1 MDTAVELAPAT
12 PSPPISIGKAFSPSK
27 WGSARSTQRNV
38 ATANSLANERAEKS
52 QQRASL
58 IEQAFGGGFGAKV
71 GGTSKS
77 LGDVKSLL
85 DCESGLLVAIL
96 SLFDANGSKKLDE
109 EEWIIGTKAM
119 QFETTPAEFEAL
131 CARYGMA
138 SAGELDF
145 SSALGVFGAK
155 KPVEGYIDELMRRF
169 MLAITTLTL
178 QVSGLGEQLAATRA
192 ELQRLGGREENARQA
207 RIQKVVRAWRS
218 RHIVNAFD
226 GWHSLVAARREALT
240 MATRQWRGALAA
252 SVFRCWGAYVS
263 DAKRQRDGIK
273 RSLGRLRNRLLSAA
287 LSSWQQKTT
296 AALEARRV
304 ALGRALGLWSRGVLL
319 RVLDGWRG
327 LCARAAAVR
336 ELRRRALLRLTHGAL
351 TQTFWAWG
359 QLTAIRSS
367 VRRQLLARAGSRLRN
382 RFLVVTFDA
391 WRRDARGSADARR
404 TQQRRALAHFVNRLA
419 AVAWDAWRGHV
430 ARRRAVLARA
440 AFALGAG
447 RLLAL
452 GFRSWVSTVREA
464 KRAADRRWVVDSL
477 AGSHSWLLTAL
488 GEVLPALLPEG
499 SAVLARMRAQLGAA
513 VGAEGGGGIKGGE
526 GGEGGEARLRVHT
539 EVERARLVTFTGDAS
554 RPSESITALPSEPIF
569 GLTERTSSEAGVQ
582 EELVRLVRQ
591 EGSPA
596 GARLLALAH
605 AWARETHRWE
615 IVARQIDEACEA
627 SFKRCAATEA
637 TVSQV
642 QRFVTEQ
649 TKAYL
654 GAAAANVSST
664 REIGEGVRALQQRA
678 AELGARLERVE
689 DRLETET
696 VTPTELA
703 ALSTALGR
711 LDVAKAGR
719 DEVRKL
725 VDHVQRPAV
734 VVASLGHGTQQQP
747 PTELPGAAA
756 AAERSGQRPRSA
768 AKPTCLIPGGE
779 FGVVGKDGFTYRGQ
793 EHPTLTYLDQADTG
807 LPGGS
812 GFLSPHPPGTRVGGT
827 WLTDAG
833 SRSTPRPHRAAY
845 INEARH
851 LAQRSAGRNPRAPHV
866 TVTSKAPSS
875 SAAARTALE
884 SPSEHATP
892 PAHLVATFG
901 PEYAICRKILI
912 DLEDELRARQDAVT
926 FVFEADG
933 TGDETERAMLLR
945 YVAAAKGWAFHTAHS
960 TSESAAVA
968 LSLLAKELYDDE
980 NHAVSSA
987 PSSALLGAP
996 PIPPITS
1003 QCSSLAEFISLVERS
1018 HAAFLRLVRI
1028 EHAGTV
1034 LWRRVSCTLAP
1045 STADAPAASL
1055 SLPPRGAPSAPHAPT
1070 DESRSPSHAPA
1081 K

>member
-1 MDTAVELAPAT
+1 MT
-12 PSPPISIGKAFSPSK
+12 
-27 WGSARSTQRNV
+27 
-38 ATANSLANERAEKS
+38 
-52 QQRASL
+52 
-58 IEQAFGGGFGAKV
+58 
-71 GGTSKS
+71 
-77 LGDVKSLL
+77 
-85 DCESGLLVAIL
+85 
-96 SLFDANGSKKLDE
+96 
-109 EEWIIGTKAM
+109 
-119 QFETTPAEFEAL
+119 L
-131 CARYGMA
+131 C
-138 SAGELDF
+138 
-145 SSALGVFGAK
+145 
-155 KPVEGYIDELMRRF
+155 
-169 MLAITTLTL
+169 
-178 QVSGLGEQLAATRA
+178 
-192 ELQRLGGREENARQA
+192 
-207 RIQKVVRAWRS
+207 
-218 RHIVNAFD
+218 
-226 GWHSLVAARREALT
+226 
-240 MATRQWRGALAA
+240 
-252 SVFRCWGAYVS
+252 
-263 DAKRQRDGIK
+263 
-273 RSLGRLRNRLLSAA
+273 
-287 LSSWQQKTT
+287 
-296 AALEARRV
+296 
-304 ALGRALGLWSRGVLL
+304 
-319 RVLDGWRG
+319 
-327 LCARAAAVR
+327 
-336 ELRRRALLRLTHGAL
+336 
-351 TQTFWAWG
+351 
-359 QLTAIRSS
+359 
-367 VRRQLLARAGSRLRN
+367 
-382 RFLVVTFDA
+382 
-391 WRRDARGSADARR
+391 
-404 TQQRRALAHFVNRLA
+404 
-419 AVAWDAWRGHV
+419 HV

-452 GFRSWVSTVREA
+452 GFRSWVGAVREA
-464 KRAADRRWVVDSL
+464 KRASDRQWIVSSL

-513 VGAEGGGGIKGGE
+513 EGAEGGGGIKGSA

-539 EVERARLVTFTGDAS
+539 EVERARGLVTFAGDAS
-554 RPSESITALPSEPIF
+554 RPSEPITARPSEPITARPSEPITARPSEPIF
-569 GLTERTSSEAGVQ
+569 VLTEHTRCEAGVQ

-615 IVARQIDEACEA
+615 SVARQMDEAREA
-627 SFKRCAATEA
+627 AFKRCAATEA

-678 AELGARLERVE
+678 AELGARLERAE
-689 DRLETET
+689 GRLETET

-703 ALSTALGR
+703 ALSTALVR

-756 AAERSGQRPRSA
+756 AAERPGLRPRSA

-779 FGVVGKDGFTYRGQ
+779 YGVVGKDGFTYRGQ
-793 EHPTLTYLDQADTG
+793 EHPTLTYLDQADPG
-807 LPGGS
+807 LPGGAGS
-812 GFLSPHPPGTRVGGT
+812 LSPHPPGTRVSGT

-845 INEARH
+845 INEALH
-851 LAQRSAGRNPRAPHV
+851 LGARSAGRSLRAPHV
-866 TVTSKAPSS
+866 TITSRAPSS
-875 SAAARTALE
+875 SAAARTVHE
-884 SPSEHATP
+884 PPSEHATP

-901 PEYAICRKILI
+901 PEYAICRNLLI
-912 DLEDELRARQDAVT
+912 DLEDELRTRQDAVT

-933 TGDETERAMLLR
+933 TAAETERVMWLR

-968 LSLLAKELYDDE
+968 LTLLAKELYDDE
-980 NHAVSSA
+980 TLLTGVLGAGSSA
-987 PSSALLGAP
+987 PSSAP

-1034 LWRRVSCTLAP
+1034 LWRRASCTLAP
-1045 STADAPAASL
+1045 STAVSH
-1055 SLPPRGAPSAPHAPT
+1055 SLPPRGAPSAPHG
-1070 DESRSPSHAPA
+1070 
-1081 K
+1081 